1 MKAILTQLKEV
12 RATID
17 SDHYVAVVD
26 YELRDPKTEVVVE
39 TVLDAEYGVV
49 PEDTFGMAPQV
60 VLAVADWIAE
70 GKPIVPYAPPTQA
83 ELRAAM
89 PPLSARQLRLG
100 LIANGITL
108 ASVQA
113 AVDGISDP
121 TEREIAQVEWEYA
134 TTFERTHSLISQIG
148 TAMSLTPEQI
158 DTMWE
163 AAVSL

>member
-1 MKAILTQLKEV
+1 MIELHGIQAVFATAEEGVLLAQIDCTDQQGIRGVREFASRADDPFGLGPLVRQAIEDWQNDGNEV
-12 RATID
+12 AP
-17 SDHYVAVVD
+17 YVA
-26 YELRDPKTEVVVE
+26 P
-39 TVLDAEYGVV
+39 
-49 PEDTFGMAPQV
+49 PE
-60 VLAVADWIAE
+60 
-70 GKPIVPYAPPTQA
+70 PTDE

-89 PPLSARQLRLG
+89 APLTARQLRLG
-100 LIANGITL
+100 LIANGLTL

-148 TAMSLTPEQI
+148 AALSLTHEQI

-163 AAVSL
+163 AAIAL